1 MNNYFIILAAGLG
14 KRFSKKKPK
23 QYFLYKNKELFEH
36 SVDKAIKSKLFK
48 KVVLV
53 TDNPKKIRGRYLPNV
68 LIIKGGK
75 ERSDSSLI
83 ALKRIKQFRPN
94 NVLIHDAARP
104 NFSLNLLKKLINSL
118 KKNKAVIPSI
128 KSKDSIKYKIK
139 NQIFNLNRDNSILTQ
154 TPQAFKFKDL
164 YNLSIKQKKVI
175 TDEATLFIEN
185 NLKVKFIQGE
195 NLNTKIT
202 FKEDVKEKT
211 TYFGIGFDIHR
222 LVEGK
227 KLYLGGLKIPFHSGL
242 KGHSD
247 GDVIIHSIID
257 SILGA
262 MRKKD
267 IGTFFPDNINKF
279 KNIRSPKM
287 LKPIIKLLNSNN
299 YYINNLDINLICEQ
313 PKISKYRDKIINSLS
328 NLIDLN
334 KDLINLKGKTTEKL
348 GLIGKENAI
357 ACEVIC
363 SISKW
368 KKLMF

>member
-1 MNNYFIILAAGLG
+1 MNNYFIILASGQS
-14 KRFSKKKPK
+14 KRFNSKKPK
-23 QYFLYKNKELFEH
+23 QYNIYEGKPLFKH
-36 SVDKAIKSKLFK
+36 SVDKALKSKLFK
-48 KVVLV
+48 KIIIVV
-53 TDNPKKIRGRYLPNV
+53 NKKNEIKEKFPKNV
-68 LIIKGGK
+68 SIIIGGK

-83 ALKRIKQFRPN
+83 ALKFIKKYKPT

-104 NFSLNLLKKLINSL
+104 NFTLLLLKKLITTL
-118 KKNKAVIPSI
+118 KKHKAVIPVI

-139 NQIFNLNRDNSILTQ
+139 NLIFNLNRDNSILTQ

-164 YNLSIKQKKVI
+164 YNLSIKQKKVV

-185 NLKVKFIQGE
+185 NIKVKFIQGE
-195 NLNTKIT
+195 NLNSKIT
-202 FKEDVKEKT
+202 FKEDIEEKLI
-211 TYFGIGFDIHR
+211 YFGIGFDIHR
-222 LVEGK
+222 LIKGK
-227 KLYLGGLKIPFHSGL
+227 KLYLGGIKIPYHSGL

-267 IGTFFPDNINKF
+267 IGTFFPDNNNKF

-287 LKPIIKLLNSNN
+287 LKPIMKLLNLNN
-299 YYINNLDINLICEQ
+299 YHINNLDINLICEK
-313 PKISKYRDKIINSLS
+313 PKISKYRDKILNSLS
-328 NLIDLN
+328 NLLDLN

-348 GLIGKENAI
+348 GLIGKEKAI

-363 SISKW
+363 SISK
-368 KKLMF
+368 

>member
-1 MNNYFIILAAGLG
+1 MSNYFIILASGQS
-14 KRFSKKKPK
+14 KRFNSKKPK
-23 QYFLYKNKELFEH
+23 QYNIYEGKPLFKH
-36 SVDKAIKSKLFK
+36 SVDKALKSKLFK
-48 KVVLV
+48 KIIIVVNKKKEV
-53 TDNPKKIRGRYLPNV
+53 KEKFPKNV
-68 LIIKGGK
+68 LIIIGGK

-83 ALKRIKQFRPN
+83 ALKFIKKYKPT

-104 NFSLNLLKKLINSL
+104 NFTINLLNKLITSL
-118 KKNKAVIPSI
+118 KKYKAVIPAI

-139 NQIFNLNRDNSILTQ
+139 NQIFNLSRDNSILTQ

-164 YNLSIKQKKVI
+164 YNLSIKQKKIV
-175 TDEATLFIEN
+175 TDEATIFIEN

-202 FKEDVKEKT
+202 FKEDMKEKK
-211 TYFGIGFDIHR
+211 TYYGVGFDIHR
-222 LVEGK
+222 LIKGK
-227 KLYLGGLKIPFHSGL
+227 KLYLGGIKIPYHSGL

-267 IGTFFPDNINKF
+267 IGTFFPDNSNKF
-279 KNIRSPKM
+279 KNIRSTKM

-299 YYINNLDINLICEQ
+299 YHIINLDINLICEK
-313 PKISKYRDKIINSLS
+313 PKISKYRNKILNSLS
-328 NLIDLN
+328 NLLDLN

-348 GLIGKENAI
+348 GLIGKEKAI

-363 SISKW
+363 SISK
-368 KKLMF
+368 